1 MQNVWCLSDVVR
13 RLFRHGSLG
22 AAILALAGFSV
33 VMMTGDGVA
42 KTPGKTYCFGGV
54 CHRVLTLSETRARV
68 GKKTTA
74 LTSYYDDCRADRFN
88 PCGLTSSGAVFRPG
102 KADNA
107 ASPIYPNGTKLL
119 VFNPRNGRAA
129 VVRVNNAGP
138 YKGRRM
144 LDVSRGAATKLGFR
158 HSGVARLIVKVV
170 KAPTPAEARYRAR
183 RTYAPVPG
191 YIGQFD
197 SIGAALAASGYG
209 GGGDGGQREAPQ
221 QVADLMWATHAAKA
235 TPVLP
240 AMVEPGPAPL
250 PEQPSLAFRQQL
262 RKLALAERRRQAIE
276 LRRLQRAQRVAL
288 AAAKANE
295 EAEEKRKRATAANKA
310 KQQTARQSGS
320 AKQAP
325 AKQVAAARAGQSGAA
340 GANVQRT
347 AQAQQAQGQGQ
358 GQASSASPQATPDAP
373 AAPRQRTVWRR
384 EIVGVAQNSS

>member
-13 RLFRHGSLG
+13 RLLRHGLLG
-22 AAILALAGFSV
+22 AEMLVLTGFGV
-33 VMMTGDGVA
+33 LMMTGDGVA

-68 GKKTTA
+68 GKKTSA

-88 PCGLTSSGAVFRPG
+88 PCGLTSSGALFRPG

-183 RTYAPVPG
+183 RAYAPVPG

-209 GGGDGGQREAPQ
+209 GSGDGGHREAPQ
-221 QVADLMWATHAAKA
+221 QIADLLWVTHAAKA

-240 AMVEPGPAPL
+240 AMVDPGTAPL
-250 PEQPSLAFRQQL
+250 PEQPSLAFKQQL
-262 RKLALAERRRQAIE
+262 RELAIAERRRQAIE
-276 LRRLQRAQRVAL
+276 QRRLERGQRVAL
-288 AAAKANE
+288 AAAKAKQE
-295 EAEEKRKRATAANKA
+295 SEEKRKRVTAANKT
-310 KQQTARQSGS
+310 KQQTARQSGA

-325 AKQVAAARAGQSGAA
+325 AKQVAAARAGQSGVA
-340 GANVQRT
+340 GADVQRS
-347 AQAQQAQGQGQ
+347 AQAQGQGP
-358 GQASSASPQATPDAP
+358 SASPQATSNAP
-373 AAPRQRTVWRR
+373 IAPRQQTVWRR